1 MFTNARLEKRSS
13 KQNVKKTG
21 GITRGFV
28 GPFFVKGEY
37 VIDAEGSCAVYI
49 PSYRNNLVVGDKT
62 VSLVQAVCD
71 SLNKM
76 HIEGEKEKQNG
87 K

>member
-13 KQNVKKTG
+13 KQNGGNT